1 MMKRWILPLLALL
14 LPLTAAA
21 QFSSQQVAEIASHL
35 GTDRIS
41 LHYDCTFTQDTPLK
55 LSGTLTVQGDCY
67 RASGNGMEIYCDGTT
82 RWTVD
87 PQSKEVYIETS
98 GGLEEL
104 LPYRDSLTELK
115 LSEVKYQP
123 LSEDLSVFVFDV
135 SALDSSWVVTD
146 LR

>member
-1 MMKRWILPLLALL
+1 MKRWILPLLALL

-21 QFSSQQVAEIASHL
+21 QLSSQQVAEIASHL

-67 RASGNGMEIYCDGTT
+67 RASGNGMEIYCDGAT

-87 PQSKEVYIETS
+87 PASKEVYIETA

-104 LPYRDSLTELK
+104 LVWKDSITELSLTE
-115 LSEVKYQP
+115 VKYLP
-123 LSEDLSVFVFDV
+123 LSDDLSAFRFDTA
-135 SALDSSWVVTD
+135 SLDDAWVVTD

>member
-1 MMKRWILPLLALL
+1 
-14 LPLTAAA
+14 
-21 QFSSQQVAEIASHL
+21 
-35 GTDRIS
+35 
-41 LHYDCTFTQDTPLK
+41 
-55 LSGTLTVQGDCY
+55 
-67 RASGNGMEIYCDGTT
+67 MEIYCDGAT

-87 PQSKEVYIETS
+87 PQSREVYIETS

>member
-1 MMKRWILPLLALL
+1 MKKLILCLMAFVLAL
-14 LPLTAAA
+14 TASA
-21 QFSSQQVAEIASHL
+21 QSVQEQVAGIAAHL
-35 GTDRIS
+35 ETNRIS
-41 LHYDCTFTQDTPLK
+41 LRYDCTFTQDAPLK

>member
-1 MMKRWILPLLALL
+1 MKRWILPLLALL

-21 QFSSQQVAEIASHL
+21 QQYSQQIAEIASHL
-35 GTDRIS
+35 DSNRIS
-41 LHYDCTFTQDTPLK
+41 LHYACTFTQDTPLK
-55 LSGTLTVQGDCY
+55 LSGTLLIQGGCY
-67 RASGNGMEIYCDGTT
+67 RAKGNGMEIYCDGFT

-87 PQSKEVYIETS
+87 PEAKEVYIETS

-104 LPYRDSLTELK
+104 LLYRDSLTELK

-123 LSEDLSVFVFDV
+123 LSGDLSAFVFDT
-135 SALDSSWVVTD
+135 AGLDSSWIVTD

>member
-1 MMKRWILPLLALL
+1 MKKRWIIPLLALL

-21 QFSSQQVAEIASHL
+21 QVSSQQVAEIASHL
-35 GTDRIS
+35 DNSRIS

-55 LSGTLTVQGDCY
+55 LSGTLLVQGECY
-67 RASGNGMEIYCDGTT
+67 SARGNGMEIYCDGTT

-87 PQSKEVYIETS
+87 PESKEVYVETS

-104 LPYRDSLTELK
+104 LYYRDSLTELK
-115 LSEVKYQP
+115 ISEVKYLP
-123 LSEDLSVFVFDV
+123 VSGDLSAFVFDTA
-135 SALDSSWVVTD
+135 ALDSSWVVTD